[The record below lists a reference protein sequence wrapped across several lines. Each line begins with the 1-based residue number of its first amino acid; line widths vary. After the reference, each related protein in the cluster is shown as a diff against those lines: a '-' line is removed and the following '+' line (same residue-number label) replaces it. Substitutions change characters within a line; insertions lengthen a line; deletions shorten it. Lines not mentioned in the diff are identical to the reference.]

1 MLHDGWENFRVSGE
15 TKINVQVIKMSL
27 RIQWELWKSCFWAR
41 NQYILSI
48 YSYGIFLAAVS
59 HEKLDSNFTEVLCQ
73 N

>member
-27 RIQWELWKSCFWAR
+27 RIQCELWKSCFWAR

-48 YSYGIFLAAVS
+48 YSCDIFLAAVS
-59 HEKLDSNFTEVLCQ
+59 HEKLDSNFREVLCQ